1 MNSSGRGARG
11 GIDRAGRNN
20 STQSSSS
27 GMCKC
32 PFVLCTEEHNSELI
46 FLFVLPFLFGC
57 IPLDYG
63 VTRGK
68 PANKKENETLPV
80 PTSSIL
86 GSIIVASNP
95 NRRPT
100 IPRLVLPTCYWI
112 VFACF
117 QKLYVDFVNGP
128 LPYPVQVLRLLNF

>member
-11 GIDRAGRNN
+11 GTDRTGCNN

-27 GMCKC
+27 GMWMY
-32 PFVLCTEEHNSELI
+32 PFVLYTKEHNSKLI

-57 IPLDYG
+57 ILLDYG
-63 VTRGK
+63 VTRRK
-68 PANKKENETLPV
+68 PATKKENGTTTV

-100 IPRLVLPTCYWI
+100 IPRSVLPKQYWI
-112 VFACF
+112 VYACF
-117 QKLYVDFVNGP
+117 QKLYVDFVDG
-128 LPYPVQVLRLLNF
+128 LLLCPI